1 MKGYM
6 ETYIS
11 VPETYISV
19 PETHK
24 HTLTVSGFIHKSLK
38 SAHRGFMGNKEDKL
52 INELDL
58 NASK

>member
-6 ETYIS
+6 
-11 VPETYISV
+11 ETYISV